1 VGVVCKHVSESFALR
16 VLSVSFLGVS
26 LLLKGRLGR
35 GFGARFGGVHT
46 GAGEKHVV
54 RAGGNLSAGTF
65 NAGSK
70 EQKPD
75 NGRCD
80 EGCSLAGYVALVGS
94 VLLLPNKGFDTCGGG
109 THTGADENEVKD
121 PVRDGGSLG
130 TEVADV
136 EGRDEETLTI
146 DDRLDDMIDVSEG

>member
-1 VGVVCKHVSESFALR
+1 VGVVCKHVSESFALK
-16 VLSVSFLGVS
+16 VLNVSFLGVS

-75 NGRCD
+75 NGR
-80 EGCSLAGYVALVGS
+80 
-94 VLLLPNKGFDTCGGG
+94 GFGWQRLTSAEQRFRQMWRG
-109 THTGADENEVKD
+109 D
-121 PVRDGGSLG
+121 PR
-130 TEVADV
+130 
-136 EGRDEETLTI
+136 RC
-146 DDRLDDMIDVSEG
+146 